1 MIYHCKACEYST
13 TYLSHYSSHLVT
25 KKHTRK
31 VHIPANGSV
40 NNKRD
45 SSQPVINNEE
55 IIMPPILI
63 QSNKEPKIYKC
74 KFCDVIYNKSGNLNR
89 HYKVCALRNDSK
101 TQILEMENQ
110 KIKEELETLKQ
121 DKQYNQNLNVAN
133 THNINGLIQINMKTL
148 TFLNTYF
155 NNAPALQDFSHYFK
169 DMYAFFIDYKKFPQ
183 IENTNNILFDG
194 KEVNKDD
201 YISDKII
208 FLQQENNIVKYFSD
222 KIIEHFRNKDFPEL
236 QSYWSSDTFRNNYNI
251 RTEYKNVSTWHT
263 DKQGLIISEKIL
275 EPLLDFVTDIT
286 SAKLMSLAEK
296 NKKEK
301 ELHKKMPIVK
311 KQQTLT
317 EFNLSVAHKEIQP
330 EIMKKIAPSFFLDMD
345 KEKLKINMRKLE

>member
-1 MIYHCKACEYST
+1 MLYKCKSCNYET
-13 TYLSHYSSHLVT
+13 ILLSNYNKHIAT
-25 KKHTRK
+25 KKHTK
-31 VHIPANGSV
+31 MV
-40 NNKRD
+40 
-45 SSQPVINNEE
+45 QQQ
-55 IIMPPILI
+55 PILADANI
-63 QSNKEPKIYKC
+63 KLANSEKSNNIKKTNDDDKDDKNIICNLCNTSFSHNSSLSRHKKKCIISEYEKKIRDIE
-74 KFCDVIYNKSGNLNR
+74 F
-89 HYKVCALRNDSK
+89 
-101 TQILEMENQ
+101 Q

-121 DKQYNQNLNVAN
+121 EKQYNQNLNVAN